1 MRWSIRASASTRG
14 RPDMVV
20 GTNPSIGARIKL
32 RSRLSA
38 LIDSDVFY
46 SFRRS
51 KVTIVAAIVTLTIV
65 LAAFLAPVIAT
76 QDPYDLRQLS
86 IIDSHVPP
94 VWQQDGDS
102 RFLLGTDDQGRDVF
116 STILYGSRQ
125 SITIG
130 VMATLFAAALGIV
143 LGLIAGYAGGSIDAV
158 IMRAADIQATFPAIL
173 IAM

>member
-1 MRWSIRASASTRG
+1 MRWSIRASASTPRS
-14 RPDMVV
+14 REMTVETDDTVALKKKASRLRAMLDSDIVY
-20 GTNPSIGARIKL
+20 SFL
-32 RSRLSA
+32 RSN
-38 LIDSDVFY
+38 
-46 SFRRS
+46 
-51 KVTIVAAIVTLTIV
+51 VTIAAAAVTLFIV
-65 LAAFLAPVIAT
+65 IAAMLAPVLAT

-94 VWQQDGDS
+94 VWQKDGDS

-130 VMATLFAAALGIV
+130 VMATLFAGALGIV
-143 LGLIAGYAGGSIDAV
+143 LGLIAGYAGGSIDTL

-173 IAM
+173 IA